1 MSAGISAT
9 NVAIQ
14 KKIYISETTA
24 WIISNEQYEDITTIV
39 QSLEELELLIKAIS
53 ETIKKGAKEQKVEF
67 LSILLGKLVSSTLR
81 SALTGRAVIRVGD
94 KTIRAGENF

>member
-1 MSAGISAT
+1 MSAT

>member
-67 LSILLGKLVSSTLR
+67 LLLLGKLVSSTLR

>member
-1 MSAGISAT
+1 MSATDA
-9 NVAIQ
+9 AIQ
-14 KKIYISETTA
+14 KKIYISGTTA

>member
-1 MSAGISAT
+1 MSAT

-24 WIISNEQYEDITTIV
+24 WIISNEQCEDITTIV

>member
-1 MSAGISAT
+1 MSAT

-67 LSILLGKLVSSTLR
+67 LSILLGKLVSSILE
-81 SALTGRAVIRVGD
+81 SALTGRAAIRVGD
-94 KTIRAGENF
+94 KTIREGESF

>member
-1 MSAGISAT
+1 MSAT

-53 ETIKKGAKEQKVEF
+53 ELIKKGAKEQKVEF

>member
-1 MSAGISAT
+1 MSATDA
-9 NVAIQ
+9 AIQ
-14 KKIYISETTA
+14 KKIYISGTTA

-67 LSILLGKLVSSTLR
+67 LSILLGKLVSSTLG
-81 SALTGRAVIRVGD
+81 SALTGRAVIGVDD

>member
-1 MSAGISAT
+1 MSAT

-14 KKIYISETTA
+14 KKIYMSETTA

-53 ETIKKGAKEQKVEF
+53 ETIKKGAKGQKVEF
-67 LSILLGKLVSSTLR
+67 LSILLGKLVSSILE
-81 SALTGRAVIRVGD
+81 SALTGRAAIRVGD
-94 KTIRAGENF
+94 KTIREGESF